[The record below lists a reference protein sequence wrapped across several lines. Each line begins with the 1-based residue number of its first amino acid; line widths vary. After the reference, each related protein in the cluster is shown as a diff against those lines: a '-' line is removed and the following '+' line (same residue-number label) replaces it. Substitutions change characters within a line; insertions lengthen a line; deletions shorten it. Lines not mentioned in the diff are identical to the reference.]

1 MAFCPTFIL
10 TLVIDI
16 PKLNPPVKQQHYLIN
31 LEVKIMIDLFKKGL
45 FLGIGL
51 FEEGREKVE
60 ALVDD
65 LIKAGEVANEKRA
78 ETIDKYVQ
86 KIKEQE
92 KVVSEKIN
100 NEIKK
105 AIDKL
110 GIPTKEDFEKLA
122 QQVEALK
129 KKLEQ

>member
-1 MAFCPTFIL
+1 
-10 TLVIDI
+10 
-16 PKLNPPVKQQHYLIN
+16 
-31 LEVKIMIDLFKKGL
+31 MIDLFKKGL
-45 FLGIGL
+45 FLGVAL

-65 LIKAGEVANEKRA
+65 LINAGEVAKGERA
-78 ETIDKYVQ
+78 KTIDKYVQ

-105 AIDKL
+105 AIEKL
-110 GIPTKEDFEKLA
+110 GIPRKEDFDKLA
-122 QQVEALK
+122 QEVEALK
-129 KKLEQ
+129 KKLAQK

>member
-1 MAFCPTFIL
+1 
-10 TLVIDI
+10 
-16 PKLNPPVKQQHYLIN
+16 
-31 LEVKIMIDLFKKGL
+31 MIDLFKKGL
-45 FLGIGL
+45 FLGVGL

-65 LIKAGEVANEKRA
+65 LINAGEVAKGERA
-78 ETIDKYVQ
+78 KTIDKYVQ

-105 AIDKL
+105 AIEKL
-110 GIPTKEDFEKLA
+110 GIPKKEDFDKLA
-122 QQVEALK
+122 QEVEALK
-129 KKLEQ
+129 KKLAQK

>member
-1 MAFCPTFIL
+1 
-10 TLVIDI
+10 
-16 PKLNPPVKQQHYLIN
+16 
-31 LEVKIMIDLFKKGL
+31 MIDLFKKGV

-65 LIKAGEVANEKRA
+65 LIKAGELAKEKRA

-92 KVVSEKIN
+92 K
-100 NEIKK
+100 
-105 AIDKL
+105 L
-110 GIPTKEDFEKLA
+110 F
-122 QQVEALK
+122 LK
-129 KKLEQ
+129 K

>member
-1 MAFCPTFIL
+1 
-10 TLVIDI
+10 
-16 PKLNPPVKQQHYLIN
+16 
-31 LEVKIMIDLFKKGL
+31 MIDLFKKGL
-45 FLGIGL
+45 FLGVGL

-65 LIKAGEVANEKRA
+65 LINAGEVAKGERA
-78 ETIDKYVQ
+78 KTIDKYVQ

-105 AIDKL
+105 AIEKL
-110 GIPTKEDFEKLA
+110 GIPKKEDFDKLS
-122 QQVEALK
+122 QEVEALK
-129 KKLEQ
+129 KKLAQK